1 MDCPDRGARARAA
14 RLFRAWPFLGAP
26 SPGHSGRDFKQSR
39 ANEGGAMPG
48 WGWAVVIVALVVAVA
63 VVMWRALAARRTRAL
78 RERFGPEYERTTAAV
93 GNRREAEAELA
104 GRTERREQLNVRP
117 LPAEARQRYARQ
129 WETVQSQFV
138 DSPPTAITAADG
150 LVSAV
155 MADRGLSDRRLRP
168 ASGGRLRRPSRLW
181 SRTIARHMRS
191 RCGRRAAR
199 QRPKNSG
206 KRCRTTG
213 RSSRSSS
220 PTAQPTNHSHVTPI
234 ALLYPD
240 QTAATENKPVT
251 STGRTVQ
258 Q

>member
-1 MDCPDRGARARAA
+1 
-14 RLFRAWPFLGAP
+14 
-26 SPGHSGRDFKQSR
+26 
-39 ANEGGAMPG
+39 MPG
-48 WGWAVVIVALVVAVA
+48 WGWAVVIVALGVAVA

-138 DSPPTAITAADG
+138 DSPPTAITAADS

-155 MADRGLSDRRLRP
+155 MADRGYPIDDFDQRAADVSVDHP
-168 ASGGRLRRPSRLW
+168 AVVENYRQAHEIS
-181 SRTIARHMRS
+181 MRS
-191 RCGRRAAR
+191 AR
-199 QRPKNSG
+199 G
-206 KRCRTTG
+206 EATTEELRQAMQNY
-213 RSSRSSS
+213 RSLFEELLTDS
-220 PTAQPTNHSHVTPI
+220 TADKPLARDADSAT
-234 ALLYPD
+234 YPD
-240 QTAATENKPVT
+240 QNAATENKPVT

>member
-1 MDCPDRGARARAA
+1 
-14 RLFRAWPFLGAP
+14 
-26 SPGHSGRDFKQSR
+26 
-39 ANEGGAMPG
+39 MPG

-155 MADRGLSDRRLRP
+155 MADRGYPIDDFDQRAADVSVDHP
-168 ASGGRLRRPSRLW
+168 AVVENYRQAHEIS
-181 SRTIARHMRS
+181 MRS
-191 RCGRRAAR
+191 AR
-199 QRPKNSG
+199 G
-206 KRCRTTG
+206 EATTEELRQAMQNY
-213 RSSRSSS
+213 RSLFEELLTDG
-220 PTAQPTNHSHVTPI
+220 TADKPLARDADSAT
-234 ALLYPD
+234 YPD
-240 QTAATENKPVT
+240 QTAATENEPVT

>member
-1 MDCPDRGARARAA
+1 
-14 RLFRAWPFLGAP
+14 
-26 SPGHSGRDFKQSR
+26 
-39 ANEGGAMPG
+39 MPG

-155 MADRGLSDRRLRP
+155 MADRGYPIDDFDQRAADVSVDHP
-168 ASGGRLRRPSRLW
+168 AVVENYRQAHEIS
-181 SRTIARHMRS
+181 MRS
-191 RCGRRAAR
+191 AR
-199 QRPKNSG
+199 G
-206 KRCRTTG
+206 EATTEELRQAMQNY
-213 RSSRSSS
+213 RSLFEELLTDS
-220 PTAQPTNHSHVTPI
+220 TADKPLARDADSAT
-234 ALLYPD
+234 YPD
-240 QTAATENKPVT
+240 QNAATENKPVT